1 MFCGIKNGPKPE
13 NDLTNYP
20 KLYIG
25 DLAAGVIKAS
35 AGDIGGIFSSAVCV
49 KTCPKDVGGAK
60 NGKIIV

>member
-1 MFCGIKNGPKPE
+1 MFCGIKNGIKPE

-35 AGDIGGIFSSAVCV
+35 AGDIKAMFSSAVCV
-49 KTCPKDVGGAK
+49 KICPKDVGGAK
-60 NGKIIV
+60 KGVIIV